1 MSLYVDEVI
10 AEMRFEQR
18 LATLARERGYQK
30 KENPKQISR
39 KENLHESRIGVP
51 DHGGRS
57 V

>member
-10 AEMRFEQR
+10 AEMRFEQH
-18 LATLARERGYQK
+18 LATLARERGYQ

-39 KENLHESRIGVP
+39 KENLYESRSGVP
-51 DHGGRS
+51 DHGSRR